1 MQDQQG
7 LQLVALRIA
16 ELRDIMG
23 YDVKTVAGKLQIS
36 EEAYNGY
43 EINGEDIPISL
54 LYKLANLYGV
64 DMTDLLSGQSP
75 RLSTL
80 SVVRS
85 GKGLHAERYAGYLYE
100 DIGFNFARKTML
112 PMIVTLNPDNRPPEL
127 VSHSGQEINYCLE
140 GEMLL
145 LYDDLRVTLRS
156 GDCAYFDPTH
166 PHGQQAAG
174 AMAAKFLTVI
184 QE

>member
-7 LQLVALRIA
+7 LQLVAQRIA

-23 YDVKTVAGKLQIS
+23 YDTLLVANMLGIG
-36 EEAYNGY
+36 EEAYKSY

-54 LYKLANLYGV
+54 LYKLANLYQV

-80 SVVRS
+80 SVVRA

-100 DIGFNFARKTML
+100 DIGFNFAHRSML
-112 PMIVTLNPDNRPPEL
+112 PMLVTLNPDGRQPEL
-127 VSHSGQEINYCLE
+127 VTHSGQEINYCLE

-145 LYDDLRVTLRS
+145 LFDDLRVALHP
-156 GDCAYFDPTH
+156 GDCAYFDPSH

-174 AMAAKFLTVI
+174 GAAAKFLTVI